1 MKIEQLEAVLEMAVK
16 AGAIKSYRR
25 EKSDSDK
32 VFCRN
37 FCIVGNLNDHYTIE
51 WYINIMTLKSRTMEL
66 WFDDICLSNTHPS
79 YDVALAFYH
88 GSRQPVAHIGEKH
101 EHLKKPEESREG
113 WIEWAG
119 GKNPVPGKTVEYKVD
134 KITESGREEMLPI
147 FKARSDTLFWN
158 DEDGFQIS
166 AYRVVEE

>member
-16 AGAIKSYRR
+16 AGAIRSYSR

-37 FCIVGNLNDHYTIE
+37 FYIVGNLNDHYTIE

-66 WFDDICLSNTHPS
+66 WCDDICLSNTHPS
-79 YDVALAFYH
+79 YDVALAFYY

-101 EHLKKPEESREG
+101 EHLKAQPEESMEG

-119 GKNPVPGKTVEYKVD
+119 GENPVPGKLVRVTIRQGTK
-134 KITESGREEMLPI
+134 TI
-147 FKARSDTLFWN
+147 FPSKSEKCRWSHKETGYD
-158 DEDGFQIS
+158 II

>member
-16 AGAIKSYRR
+16 AGAIRSYSR
-25 EKSDSDK
+25 EKSEDASH
-32 VFCRN
+32 FCRN
-37 FCIVGNLNDHYTIE
+37 FYIVGNLNDHYTIE
-51 WYINIMTLKSRTMEL
+51 WYTNIMTLKSRTMEL
-66 WFDDICLSNTHPS
+66 WCDDICLSNTHPS

-101 EHLKKPEESREG
+101 EQLKAQPEESMDG

-119 GKNPVPGKTVEYKVD
+119 GYNPVPGKLVRVAVRQGTKT
-134 KITESGREEMLPI
+134 IFPSESEKWRWSHKETGYDI
-147 FKARSDTLFWN
+147 
-158 DEDGFQIS
+158 I

>member
-37 FCIVGNLNDHYTIE
+37 FYIVGNLNDHYTIE

-66 WFDDICLSNTHPS
+66 WCDDICLSNTHPS
-79 YDVALAFYH
+79 YDVALAFYY

-101 EHLKKPEESREG
+101 EHLKAQPEESMEG

-119 GKNPVPGKTVEYKVD
+119 GKNPVPGKLVRVTVRQGTKTIFPSKSEKWRWSHR
-134 KITESGREEMLPI
+134 ESGYDIM
-147 FKARSDTLFWN
+147 
-158 DEDGFQIS
+158 

>member
-37 FCIVGNLNDHYTIE
+37 FYIVGNLNDHYTIE

-66 WFDDICLSNTHPS
+66 WCDDICLSNTHPS
-79 YDVALAFYH
+79 YDVALAFYY

-101 EHLKKPEESREG
+101 EHLKEKPTKNDG
-113 WIEWAG
+113 WIDWDSGE
-119 GKNPVPGKTVEYKVD
+119 NPVPGKKVMYKLRDGDESRKPVLSDDLRWEMVD
-134 KITESGREEMLPI
+134 DSYAADII
-147 FKARSDTLFWN
+147 
-158 DEDGFQIS
+158 

>member
-37 FCIVGNLNDHYTIE
+37 FYIVGNLNDHYTIE

-66 WFDDICLSNTHPS
+66 WCDDICLSNTHPS
-79 YDVALAFYH
+79 YDVALAFYY
-88 GSRQPVAHIGEKH
+88 GSRQPVAHIGEKYD
-101 EHLKKPEESREG
+101 HLKDKARTDGG
-113 WIEWAG
+113 WIDWVSGE
-119 GKNPVPGKTVEYKVD
+119 NPVPGKKVMYKLRDGDESRKPVLSDDLRWEMVD
-134 KITESGREEMLPI
+134 DSYAADII
-147 FKARSDTLFWN
+147 
-158 DEDGFQIS
+158 

>member
-25 EKSDSDK
+25 EKSDSDR

-37 FCIVGNLNDHYTIE
+37 FYIVGNLNDHYTIE
-51 WYINIMTLKSRTMEL
+51 WYTNVMTLKSRTMEL
-66 WFDDICLSNTHPS
+66 WCDDICLSNTNPS
-79 YDVALAFYH
+79 YDVALAFYY

-101 EHLKKPEESREG
+101 EHLKARPEDSMEG

-119 GKNPVPGKTVEYKVD
+119 GENPVPGKLVRVTVRQGTKTIFPSKSEKWRWSHR
-134 KITESGREEMLPI
+134 ESGYDI
-147 FKARSDTLFWN
+147 
-158 DEDGFQIS
+158 I

>member
-16 AGAIKSYRR
+16 AGAIRSYSR
-25 EKSDSDK
+25 EKSEDASH
-32 VFCRN
+32 FCRN
-37 FCIVGNLNDHYTIE
+37 FYIVGNLNDHYTIE
-51 WYINIMTLKSRTMEL
+51 WYTNIMTLKSRTMEL
-66 WFDDICLSNTHPS
+66 WCDDICLSNTHPS

-101 EHLKKPEESREG
+101 ECLKDKPMASDG

-119 GKNPVPGKTVEYKVD
+119 GCNPVPGKLVRVAIRQGTKTIFPSESEKCRWSH
-134 KITESGREEMLPI
+134 KESGYDI
-147 FKARSDTLFWN
+147 
-158 DEDGFQIS
+158 I